1 MYEMLL
7 RHYKNPILV
16 KEALVNDMKRHDQ
29 SKDQK
34 LLSSIQPREFTKD
47 ELRTIREALK

>member
-7 RHYKNPILV
+7 RHYKNPILI
-16 KEALVNDMKRHDQ
+16 KEALVNDMKQRDR

-34 LLSSIQPREFTKD
+34 LLSSIQPREFTKN
-47 ELRTIREALK
+47 ELRAIREALK